1 MAESFYPITGSNSI
15 ALTFKQEIALS
26 KRWKKRKDLAARE
39 TLIKNYV
46 LFSVKQIKRMYPT
59 LPEDDAVLVA
69 HEALLESIEKF
80 NPYREKLGRL
90 SNLIPYYCKVAFR
103 NFRRRAETVKCP
115 LKEAAP
121 EGGRYQS
128 TNIIHEERNR
138 ANLSVLNDHEVKL
151 ADIAPEHGTLEEL
164 FGCANS
170 AAEDYD
176 LAERKE
182 AVLNALDN
190 LPEGLQFILTKVYF
204 ENLSFAEVSRQCE
217 PPISREAVRQKH
229 NRGLT
234 LLRDAIK
241 KLDIFHP

>member
-26 KRWKKRKDLAARE
+26 KRWKKRKDLNARE

-115 LKEAAP
+115 LKGITP

-128 TNIIHEERNR
+128 TSLPVSRITDDVGDFRN
-138 ANLSVLNDHEVKL
+138 ANELQGENTASD
-151 ADIAPEHGTLEEL
+151 HGTLDDL
-164 FGCANS
+164 FGSADS
-170 AAEDYD
+170 AAQNYD
-176 LAERKE
+176 LSERKE

-190 LPEGLQFILTKVYF
+190 LPDGLQVILLKVYF
-204 ENLSFAEVSRQCE
+204 ENLSFAEVARQCE
-217 PPISREAVRQKH
+217 PEITREAVRQKH
-229 NRGLT
+229 NRGLA
-234 LLRDAIK
+234 LLREAIK